1 MNRMRTKMMINKIGT
16 IIMNRIIVNVE
27 NRIKVIRK
35 IMREKIK

>member
-1 MNRMRTKMMINKIGT
+1 MMINKIGT